1 MCILSII
8 NYVAAQFKAWVCC
21 HSLGGIEGSI
31 LTEGVD
37 VSLVWVLCVVRDVCV
52 GLSLTQ
58 SSSIA
63 WGVSEFDREAST
75 IRRPCLTRH
84 FCVMKKII
92 NNPINTFFFF
102 LFSLVPSS
110 AYSCRCR
117 GLLLRLITRKD
128 KHTRQESS
136 GRVNS
141 PTQRPLPDIIQKSQ
155 QTDIYVPLPGRDS
168 NPQFQQGRGRRLTP

>member
-1 MCILSII
+1 M
-8 NYVAAQFKAWVCC
+8 
-21 HSLGGIEGSI
+21 
-31 LTEGVD
+31 
-37 VSLVWVLCVVRDVCV
+37 LCVVRDVCV

-155 QTDIYVPLPGRDS
+155 QTDIYVPPRTGFEPAVSTRAR
-168 NPQFQQGRGRRLTP
+168 PQTHALDRTATGIGEIKS